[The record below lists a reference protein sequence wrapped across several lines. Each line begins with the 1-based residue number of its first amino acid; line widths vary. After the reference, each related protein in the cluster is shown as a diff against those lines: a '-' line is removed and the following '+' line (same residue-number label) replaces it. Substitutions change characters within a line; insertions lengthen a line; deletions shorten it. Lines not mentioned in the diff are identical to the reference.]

1 MTVLK
6 FLSLREM
13 QKWG

>member
-6 FLSLREM
+6 FDIIFC
-13 QKWG
+13 